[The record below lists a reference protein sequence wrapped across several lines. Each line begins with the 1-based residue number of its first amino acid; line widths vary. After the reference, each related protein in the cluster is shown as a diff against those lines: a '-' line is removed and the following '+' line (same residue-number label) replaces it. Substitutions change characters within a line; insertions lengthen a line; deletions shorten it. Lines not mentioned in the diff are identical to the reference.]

1 MKLYSYIV
9 TSDTGFSPNPFWGKC
24 TLACCKPIIR
34 KKADPGDW
42 VVGIRGKTLYKK
54 LGLEKTSNDSRIYRI
69 IFAMKVAETISFK
82 DYFRRFP
89 EKRPDYSK
97 AKAIYNRGDNCYEP
111 LGNGDYKQ
119 LESMHTLKNKE
130 KNKEKDL
137 NGKFVLIADQFY
149 YFGSEPIEL
158 PPNLTS
164 LICGRNHKSNF
175 DDSLK
180 GLFLEYI
187 TSQRIGVLAHPSL
200 WNENDTSWK
209 L

>member
-34 KKADPGDW
+34 KTADPGDW
-42 VVGIRGKTLYKK
+42 VVGIRGKSLYNK
-54 LGLEKTSNDSRIYRI
+54 LGLEKTSDASTTYKIIY
-69 IFAMKVAETISFK
+69 AMKVSEKISFK

-97 AKAIYNRGDNCYEP
+97 AEAIYNRGDNCYKP

-119 LESMHTLKNKE
+119 LESMHTRKNKE

-149 YFGSEPIEL
+149 YFGSKPLDIPE
-158 PPNLTS
+158 NLS
-164 LICGRNHKSNF
+164 NLICGRGHKCDF
-175 DDSLK
+175 DKSTQNI
-180 GLFLEYI
+180 FREYI
-187 TSQRIGVLAHPSL
+187 TSRKFGVKARPSL
-200 WNENDTSWK
+200 WNENDKSWK
-209 L
+209 Q